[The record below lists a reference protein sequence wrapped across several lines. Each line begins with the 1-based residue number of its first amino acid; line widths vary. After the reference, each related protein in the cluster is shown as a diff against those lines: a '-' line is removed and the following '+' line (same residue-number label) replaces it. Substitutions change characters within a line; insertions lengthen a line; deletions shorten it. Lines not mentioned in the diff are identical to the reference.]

1 MLPCSHAPMLPCSL
15 PCSYSVCSLFPCS
28 YVSYAPLFPCSR
40 IRQRFFSINQKKPP
54 PHLLLLHHSLLAANR
69 RKSSILPTLATLPSL
84 VHAWQGTCQT
94 ITSPEWAAA
103 ALNIGRS
110 GGSREKLSVAS
121 HFPLHLPF
129 PTPTKGTFQRHLD
142 LNGGCWLQPDTKQS
156 PIAIHEDPVCTT
168 PARDRFPGPRS
179 RCIRQLTVWR

>member
-1 MLPCSHAPMLPCSL
+1 MFPMLPCFRAPAFVSASSASTRRNHHHHTSSSSSSTTHFSL
-15 PCSYSVCSLFPCS
+15 
-28 YVSYAPLFPCSR
+28 R
-40 IRQRFFSINQKKPP
+40 I
-54 PHLLLLHHSLLAANR
+54 AANR
-69 RKSSILPTLATLPSL
+69 PSCRPLPSLPSL
-84 VHAWQGTCQT
+84 VHAWQGTSQT

-179 RCIRQLTVWR
+179 RYIRQLTVWR